1 MNRDAAKSNATK
13 RKQEKQKRKNETY
26 KIIDSVTEASTYCYH
41 RLRISPRIT
50 KGRTLSELRLSRNPI
65 RPSDGFRRSKRGSRD
80 RYKGSR
86 RGRRGLRLITVETG
100 LPFVHT
106 HAEGSDGGIRL

>member
-41 RLRISPRIT
+41 RLRIS
-50 KGRTLSELRLSRNPI
+50 RLSRNPI